1 MLRCRRRHDKR
12 NFSHNYDRTSEESCG
27 LWNGKYRS
35 GEHIKFAPLYV
46 DFLMETAAAN
56 AI

>member
-1 MLRCRRRHDKR
+1 MIAMA
-12 NFSHNYDRTSEESCG
+12 SH
-27 LWNGKYRS
+27 GKYRS
-35 GEHIKFAPLYV
+35 GDQIKFAPLYV